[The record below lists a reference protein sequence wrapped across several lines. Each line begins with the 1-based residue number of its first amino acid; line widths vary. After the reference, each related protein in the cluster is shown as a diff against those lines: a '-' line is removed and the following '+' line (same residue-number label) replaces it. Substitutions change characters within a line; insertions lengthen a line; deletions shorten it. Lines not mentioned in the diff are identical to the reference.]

1 MPSLTSGT
9 AASGKPATAVSAAG
23 QAVGSRWTLLLLLS
37 LYFGGQYALG
47 CLFGGLRAVVHY
59 AMGGCGALFSGI
71 SRFFKPDHD
80 PSSASQTV
88 TVFAVSG
95 CLLLGAGLGSSSAA
109 YAAPRPTFPQLEAN
123 FKPAQGVYISDETN
137 SRMTIT
143 ATKPNALLKWQS
155 FDVARGNTLEFA
167 SGGSHEV
174 SFLNIVTGAT
184 SSRID
189 GTIKAKTGDNI
200 NFYLLNPHGITLS
213 SSGAL
218 EDLKS
223 VYLGTSKPTA
233 ELIAKVNS
241 AGDKPLQLADL
252 KDSLSLGRGMGRVE
266 LLGSVQST
274 DLVLNGSQ
282 IVIGDIDTVLNV
294 GEGDIASV
302 PNIEGNGAYSSSL
315 EVLSSTGRIDIGYD
329 GDEEL
334 KQAYKDVLAEH
345 GLVPEGTTS
354 SEGQVTFVDHFDEQ
368 LIANTEDFRNKIYNK
383 GANKDNKFW
392 LATDLD
398 FNAEAGWD
406 EEYFTQIQNMT
417 FSGQLDGTF
426 HSITYQGEVVRPT
439 GGAGSA
445 QDSYGL
451 FGKLDGATV
460 KNLKVVNSAWNV
472 KDTANPVQIGA
483 LAGAITNSTLEN
495 VEVENFRIEGAA
507 DLASDSVIGGVAGLI
522 DAGNHFTNVMGN
534 IAAVDSADG
543 VAIGTFAGKV
553 TSPMDIQ
560 GVAVGYSTDPDLA
573 ALSAIGVIDGD
584 GIDVS
589 AIASDLNAAYDQAL
603 ERMGKDDLYAAYAVG
618 GDSTQGTASLK
629 HKGFLRPFFIEDYNY
644 TYDGTKHDYKDLVS
658 NEWFD
663 LEQYVHKSDTSPD
676 YVQKN
681 AGQYYFDFT
690 TADVAQDDSLAGHD
704 FYFSYQYAAE
714 TWDDPDGLGAE
725 WKRDADKMPADGL
738 VGQGFLNINKKPIR
752 IEVNDQTITEGD
764 QPNTDVGK
772 DTIGNYD
779 DVVNN
784 TVPGDDL
791 GLTITVPDNFG
802 QGGDDLISVEITNPN
817 YEPEVVPGDLT
828 VKPKPQPEPQPE
840 PTPEPGPTP
849 EPIPEPT
856 PNPDHIPEPAPEPS
870 PAPVP
875 QPQPQPVIPD
885 ENKNDL
891 QETLGL
897 VETERKCVYCTDL
910 NPYNRT
916 GITQLHNSVRVNL
929 ATMDYSKPIFAALER
944 GVSPA
949 ALYTALSGQP
959 VLDSHL
965 PDVNPSKEDVPY
977 RLAMMQGNQGTRLD
991 LKSSSMD
998 FNDMRADFVLAMESL
1013 DKDESQGQSLEPQ
1026 EMLAAN
1032 AKTSVAEP
1040 YQSKE
1045 ETATTATT
1053 ATTTT
1058 ADANTADARK
1068 DVVAETQTAQ
1078 AQDVKRTSL
1087 PEPVLAS
1094 L

>member
-1 MPSLTSGT
+1 MPSVISGT
-9 AASGKPATAVSAAG
+9 AASGKPTTAVSATG

-37 LYFGGQYALG
+37 LFFGGQYALC

-71 SRFFKPDHD
+71 SRLFKPNHSQ
-80 PSSASQTV
+80 SSSSQAV

-95 CLLLGAGLGSSSAA
+95 FLLLGAGLGSSSAA
-109 YAAPRPTFPQLEAN
+109 YAAPRPGFPQLEAN
-123 FKPAQGVYISDETN
+123 FKPQGVTIGLETDD
-137 SRMTIT
+137 RVTIT
-143 ATKPNALLKWQS
+143 STKPNALLKWQS
-155 FDVARGNTLEFA
+155 FDVAIGKTLEFA
-167 SGGSHEV
+167 SGGPREV
-174 SFLNIVTGAT
+174 SFLNIVTGAK
-184 SSRID
+184 SSHID
-189 GTIKAKTGDNI
+189 GTIKAKTSKENVFDI
-200 NFYLLNPHGITLS
+200 NFYLLNPHGITLG
-213 SSGAL
+213 GAM
-218 EDLKS
+218 EDFNS

-266 LLGSVQST
+266 LLGSVQSN

-282 IVIGDIDTVLNV
+282 IVIGDINQVLNIS
-294 GEGDIASV
+294 E
-302 PNIEGNGAYSSSL
+302 NGSRSDHL
-315 EVLSSTGRIDIGYD
+315 EVHSSTGRIDIGYVCS
-329 GDEEL
+329 GVNDEAS
-334 KQAYKDVLAEH
+334 KQAYKDALAKN
-345 GLVPEGTTS
+345 GLVPEGTTP

-368 LIANTEDFRNKIYNK
+368 LIANTDDFRSKIYEK
-383 GANKDNKFW
+383 GVNNSKFW

-398 FNAEAGWD
+398 FNAASGWD

-426 HSITYQGEVVRPT
+426 HSITYQGEVARPT
-439 GGAGSA
+439 GGDGGGGA

-460 KNLKVVNSAWNV
+460 KNLKIVNSSWDV
-472 KDTANPVQIGA
+472 QDGANQVQIGA

-495 VEVENFRIEGAA
+495 VEVENFRIKGAA
-507 DLASDSVIGGVAGLI
+507 DLAADSVIGGVAGLI

-534 IAAVDSADG
+534 IAAVDSAKD

-553 TSPMDIQ
+553 ISPVDIK
-560 GVAVGYSTDPDLA
+560 GVAVGYSTNPDLA
-573 ALSAIGVIDGD
+573 VLPAIGVTEGD

-589 AIASDLNAAYDQAL
+589 VIASDLNAAYDQAL

-618 GDSTQGTASLK
+618 GDAAEGTASLK

-644 TYDGTKHDYKDLVS
+644 TYDGTEHDYKDLVN

-690 TADVAQDDSLAGHD
+690 TADVEQDDSLAGHD

-725 WKRDADKMPADGL
+725 WKRDEANMPADGL

-764 QPNTDVGK
+764 QPNTEVGK

-791 GLTITVPDNFG
+791 GLTITVPDNVG

-828 VKPKPQPEPQPE
+828 VKPKPKPQPQPE
-840 PTPEPGPTP
+840 PSPEPGPTP

-856 PNPDHIPEPAPEPS
+856 PNPDHVPEPAPEPS
-870 PAPVP
+870 PEPVP

-885 ENKNDL
+885 DDKDDL

-959 VLDSHL
+959 VLDSYL

-977 RLAMMQGNQGTRLD
+977 RLAMMHGNQGTRLD

-1013 DKDESQGQSLEPQ
+1013 DQDESQGQSLEPQ

-1032 AKTSVAEP
+1032 AKTSGAEP
-1040 YQSKE
+1040 RQSKE
-1045 ETATTATT
+1045 ESAATPTT
-1053 ATTTT
+1053 STSTTTTTTTT
-1058 ADANTADARK
+1058 AAARK

-1078 AQDVKRTSL
+1078 AEEVKRPSL